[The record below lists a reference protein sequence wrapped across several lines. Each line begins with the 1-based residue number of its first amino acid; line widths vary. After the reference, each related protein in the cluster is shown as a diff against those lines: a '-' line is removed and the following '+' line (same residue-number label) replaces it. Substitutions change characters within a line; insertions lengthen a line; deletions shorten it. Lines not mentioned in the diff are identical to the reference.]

1 MEDLRYTEIQ
11 TSLFVYLLPICL
23 EMWRNDMR
31 GVDTSCAGVVEHFY
45 PVLADRHVFD
55 VHLTPKQ
62 TAVVSDFMRRAILE
76 RLMNNAISHFGAQER
91 VHIGGSGSSPPT
103 GSFFPMSSAY
113 GRSGGR

>member
-11 TSLFVYLLPICL
+11 TSLFVYLLPVCL

-55 VHLTPKQ
+55 VHLTTKQ
-62 TAVVSDFMRRAILE
+62 TAVVSDFMRRTILE
-76 RLMNNAISHFGAQER
+76 E
-91 VHIGGSGSSPPT
+91 IGEQRGMAFQGSGARP
-103 GSFFPMSSAY
+103 Y
-113 GRSGGR
+113 R